1 MPGSRVRARGFTAAR
16 PRSLRAVGPRLWAA
30 GSAAVAALTTGIYLA
45 GIAQEGNNAFWDV
58 FPWAMLMAIGTV
70 AAALPA
76 LLADVRLARYG
87 AVAAVVILGTLG
99 VVAIFSVGAGFLL
112 AAVLAVVAAVSRRS
126 EPSVPV

>member
-1 MPGSRVRARGFTAAR
+1 MPAQPAGRRAAA
-16 PRSLRAVGPRLWAA
+16 GGA

-99 VVAIFSVGAGFLL
+99 VVAIFSVGAGFLFS
-112 AAVLAVVAAVSRRS
+112 AALAVVAAVSRRS